1 MKIRII
7 KEGHGKEGSMARSQL
22 YRIGKYSAALQNMI
36 SDCTNLEEWVESK
49 ITKASDYLSAV
60 KHYLEAE
67 MARQTGALEE
77 IVIQHDVTRSPEFT
91 GIKYIITNALM
102 KDRQKTLQKLLP
114 DPNDRKMF
122 MTELHNA
129 AGQILDKMSKKEKK

>member
-1 MKIRII
+1 MPYKAADIANLLEFNNV
-7 KEGHGKEGSMARSQL
+7 KLLNPNLAR
-22 YRIGKYSAALQNMI
+22 
-36 SDCTNLEEWVESK
+36 
-49 ITKASDYLSAV
+49 
-60 KHYLEAE
+60 
-67 MARQTGALEE
+67 
-77 IVIQHDVTRSPEFT
+77 
-91 GIKYIITNALM
+91 